1 MSGGMLRRTPN
12 ALLAAT
18 LAALLSPAGPLDA
31 QSSHLRILQAKLDTA
46 LTAETEAFTGV
57 AGWTIVDLTSGDA
70 FEHNASL
77 VFPQGSAI
85 KIPVLLELF
94 RRDEVEPG
102 FVQTRVPLRHA
113 DMVGGSGV
121 LLHLTDGGTEMSLED
136 LAIYMIRYSDNTAT
150 NILIETLGME
160 AINALSA
167 SLGARQ
173 TVVQRKMIQIGA
185 SARGEENLSTPRE
198 AARIMMA
205 IASCELPMSEA
216 RCGRVREILEIPKD
230 GALVEP
236 IPSSVPV
243 AWKPGG
249 ITGVSTAWGIV
260 GLEGRPYA
268 IAVMSNYGS
277 GATVEGRYG
286 SGGELIRRVS
296 TLAID
301 YFAKLAGATPYGTR
315 VPVSLLRRVQG
326 GN

>member
-1 MSGGMLRRTPN
+1 VAG
-12 ALLAAT
+12 AA
-18 LAALLSPAGPLDA
+18 PLGA
-31 QSSHLRILQAKLDTA
+31 QSSHLGILRAKLDTA
-46 LTAETEAFTGV
+46 LVAEAEAFTGV
-57 AGWTIVDLTSGDA
+57 AGWAIVDLASGDT
-70 FEHNASL
+70 FEHNGAL

-102 FVQTRVPLRHA
+102 FVETRVPLRRA

-150 NILIETLGME
+150 NLLIETLGME
-160 AINALSA
+160 AINALSV

-173 TVVQRKMIQIGA
+173 TLVQRKMIQSEA

-198 AARIMMA
+198 AVRIMMA

-216 RCGRVREILEIPKD
+216 RCARVREILEIPKD
-230 GALVEP
+230 GALVDP
-236 IPSSVPV
+236 IPAGVPV

-260 GLEGRPYA
+260 GLEDHPYA
-268 IAVMSNYGS
+268 IAIMSTYGS
-277 GATVEGRYG
+277 GPTVEGRYG
-286 SGGELIRRVS
+286 SGAELIRRVS
-296 TLAID
+296 TLALD
-301 YFAKLAGATPYGTR
+301 YFGKLDGATRYGTR
-315 VPVSLLRRVQG
+315 VPVPLLRRVRG